1 MYPCSSS
8 FHMALHAEDC
18 LFCWCRQNENS
29 IVQACVLA
37 NTYKL
42 LSALQSWHK
51 RIIRITGRKYEVMGN
66 RSLSTSCKEK
76 ENGRKGDTCLAFS
89 NSASLRTALYSL
101 FSTAQFNKLEHGEK
115 VSLRWQRQ
123 ILARMNSLCYISCMF
138 RGIVVVASEVG
149 TRDKP
154 QMIFCVFLSKLHWY
168 LFFCR
173 LSAARQY
180 FLAGYSLLF
189 SVSYHHVLPRW
200 F

>member
-1 MYPCSSS
+1 
-8 FHMALHAEDC
+8 MAQENHKNR
-18 LFCWCRQNENS
+18 RQEIWS
-29 IVQACVLA
+29 DGKQKFEYFLQREREWKERR
-37 NTYKL
+37 YL
-42 LSALQSWHK
+42 LSLLK
-51 RIIRITGRKYEVMGN
+51 FCFT
-66 RSLSTSCKEK
+66 TDC
-76 ENGRKGDTCLAFS
+76 T
-89 NSASLRTALYSL
+89 L
-101 FSTAQFNKLEHGEK
+101 FSTAHFNKLEHGEK
-115 VSLRWQRQ
+115 VSLRWQRH
-123 ILARMNSLCYISCMF
+123 ILARMNSLCYISYMF

-154 QMIFCVFLSKLHWY
+154 QMIFFVFLSKLHWY

>member
-8 FHMALHAEDC
+8 FHMALHAENC

-89 NSASLRTALYSL
+89 NSASLRTD
-101 FSTAQFNKLEHGEK
+101 HGEK

-154 QMIFCVFLSKLHWY
+154 QMIFFVCFSANCIDTFFAGWVQQGNTSSLDTHYFFFFFLSP
-168 LFFCR
+168 C
-173 LSAARQY
+173 S
-180 FLAGYSLLF
+180 S
-189 SVSYHHVLPRW
+189 RW